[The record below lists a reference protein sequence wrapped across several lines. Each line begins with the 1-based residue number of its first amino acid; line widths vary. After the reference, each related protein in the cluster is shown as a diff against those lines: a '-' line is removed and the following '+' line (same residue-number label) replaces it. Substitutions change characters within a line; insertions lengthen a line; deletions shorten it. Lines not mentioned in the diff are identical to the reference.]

1 MKIKEKITLENLM
14 CLFVILCPVLDII
27 SFLFR
32 NHFNTSISPT
42 TIIRPLIPCIV
53 FTILFFKEENKGKKI
68 IVGVIYFIYSII
80 HLIIFQKLHNGS
92 SYGNIINEMQYLIN
106 YGIMIMNLYLFFVVI
121 KDKGKLQK
129 SVLISIII
137 YVASLFFSIITKTSS
152 YTYLEGIGYKGYFES
167 GNSLC
172 TVLLLGLCIIFGDLN
187 LKDWKKLLLIIFTGI
202 YLTMLSGMRTGLFG
216 FGLIISVFIA
226 GKFFI
231 NIRDNVK
238 FSKKQIITI
247 STAIVIAIIMITV
260 LGSQTI
266 ERRKLLKQNEAI
278 NVDKETGEVRFVTG
292 DILNIYK
299 KIQNGTLEEN
309 YMSDAEQRAIVK
321 FCDYA
326 KKTNLSNV
334 NLRKQQLI
342 YNLILVQEQK
352 NPLLILFG
360 NGYKNQTGE
369 LVMEM
374 EIPAMVC
381 NFGVI
386 GFTLYFVPLAVLDC
400 KAFRDAF
407 KNRKKIKIDTVMSL
421 FGMLLAVGLSCLSG
435 YVFFNLSSMTMAILN
450 KRTKGTGSFLF
461 LQSSTNS
468 TNRTGS

>member
-1 MKIKEKITLENLM
+1 MKIKEKLTLENLM

-32 NHFNTSISPT
+32 NYFNTSISPT
-42 TIIRPLIPCIV
+42 TILRPLIPCIV
-53 FTILFFKEENKGKKI
+53 FIILFFKEKNKGKKI
-68 IVGVIYFIYSII
+68 IVGLIYLIYSII
-80 HLIIFQKLHNGS
+80 HLIIFQKLHNES
-92 SYGNIINEMQYLIN
+92 SYGNITNEMQYLIN
-106 YGIMIMNLYLFFVVI
+106 YGIMIMNLYLFFTVI
-121 KDKGKLQK
+121 KDKGKLKK
-129 SVLISIII
+129 SVLISISI
-137 YVASLFFSIITKTSS
+137 YVISLFFSIITRTSS
-152 YTYLEGIGYKGYFES
+152 STYLEGIGYKGYFES

-187 LKDWKKLLLIIFTGI
+187 LKDWKKILLIILTGT

-216 FGLIISVFIA
+216 FGLIVAVFIA

-238 FSKKQIITI
+238 FSKKQIIAI

-278 NVDKETGEVRFVTG
+278 NIDEETGETRFVTG

-342 YNLILVQEQK
+342 YNLILVREQK

-386 GFTLYFVPLAVLDC
+386 GFILYFGPFAVLGC
-400 KAFRDAF
+400 VAFWRAF
-407 KNRKKIKIDTVMSL
+407 KERKVIKIDTVMSL
-421 FGMLLAVGLSCLSG
+421 LGMVLAVGLSCLSG
-435 YVFFNLSSMTMAILN
+435 YVFFNLSSMTMAIILYQT
-450 KRTKGTGSFLF
+450 KGTKGTGS
-461 LQSSTNS
+461 
-468 TNRTGS
+468 